1 MSDKIININKA
12 KQDVSE
18 ILTECSNIGFDE
30 IVIVGIKD
38 GKIHFKTS
46 HFEDVVKTV
55 GSLELAKSHVL
66 DIW

>member
-46 HFEDVVKTV
+46 DFEDVVKTV